1 MKVPVKM
8 TLKNCAELQNWKKCH
23 IFQISVRNLERSSKE
38 KACQWKKSKISPLT
52 LISTGLFRQVCVFSL
67 KLSEKNG
74 NSNLKLGQILVTT
87 VFLKS
92 WKLRL
97 RHAFFS
103 RWYETSINNNVDII
117 VYHNQNTFTEFNNIW
132 PKNVFWNI
140 KKVKRYY
147 SISRTRTHELWNY
160 TDVIISIGRTLQ
172 YDRSAARCQR

>member
-1 MKVPVKM
+1 MSQFPNLCQKS
-8 TLKNCAELQNWKKCH
+8 WK
-23 IFQISVRNLERSSKE
+23 IVEREGMSM
-38 KACQWKKSKISPLT
+38 KKSKISPLT

-74 NSNLKLGQILVTT
+74 NGNLKLGQILVTT

-140 KKVKRYY
+140 KKVKRYK
-147 SISRTRTHELWNY
+147 SISQTRTHELWNY
-160 TDVIISIGRTLQ
+160 TDFIITIGRTLQ